1 MTTAVITNEVFLA
14 PLPPCNKLEHAM
26 WTRINTHTQVKL
38 LDCFCFFPK
47 TSSRTCTLMEITAFR
62 KN

>member
-14 PLPPCNKLEHAM
+14 PLPLCNKLEQAM
-26 WTRINTHTQVKL
+26 WTRINTHPQVKL
-38 LDCFCFFPK
+38 LDCFFSPK